1 MEGLQWS
8 GLEGNWLAAVS
19 NHVTSLA
26 LVLVTLMASGADIS
40 KDAFQMQ
47 SIRSYLYVDT
57 FTHTF

>member
-1 MEGLQWS
+1 MEGRQWS

-47 SIRSYLYVDT
+47 SITSYLYVDT
-57 FTHTF
+57 FTRTF